1 MNQYSGIAL
10 ENEDCRLT
18 YYQPTRE
25 EVETIWDYVQG
36 HGYVFQSVRHYYLV
50 ENCTL
55 QLPAL
60 RGIQFVSKRPYSVA
74 IQKKVN
80 NEDN

>member
-1 MNQYSGIAL
+1 MNQYRAIEL

-18 YYQPTRE
+18 YERPTRG

-36 HGYVFQSVRHYYLV
+36 HGYVFRAVPYHYVV

-60 RGIQFVSKRPYSVA
+60 RGMQVVSKRPYRVSVMKG
-74 IQKKVN
+74 ID